1 MTANCHSLENFL
13 IPEQS
18 RVIAAAIFIRGSGEM
33 LVVVV
38 GITKCGHYQQQQ
50 PSSHPSE
57 HVSIASIASIV
68 EFLDLDLHQFILT
81 FTLLKPNDDALVN
94 ALFLQ
99 ILFIVC
105 EADL

>member
-38 GITKCGHYQQQQ
+38 VCITKCGHYQQQQ

-68 EFLDLDLHQFILT
+68 EFLDLDLNTISIYSNFH
-81 FTLLKPNDDALVN
+81 TLGAK
-94 ALFLQ
+94 
-99 ILFIVC
+99 
-105 EADL
+105 

>member
-68 EFLDLDLHQFILT
+68 EFLDLDLNTASIYINFH
-81 FTLLKPNDDALVN
+81 TLGAK
-94 ALFLQ
+94 
-99 ILFIVC
+99 
-105 EADL
+105 

>member
-33 LVVVV
+33 LVVVVV

-68 EFLDLDLHQFILT
+68 EFLDLDLNTASIYINFH
-81 FTLLKPNDDALVN
+81 TLGAKL
-94 ALFLQ
+94 
-99 ILFIVC
+99 
-105 EADL
+105 

>member
-13 IPEQS
+13 IPAQS

-38 GITKCGHYQQQQ
+38 VVVEVDITKCGHYQQQQ

-68 EFLDLDLHQFILT
+68 EFLDLDLNTTSIYINFH
-81 FTLLKPNDDALVN
+81 TLGAK
-94 ALFLQ
+94 
-99 ILFIVC
+99 
-105 EADL
+105 

>member
-33 LVVVV
+33 LVVVVVVV

-68 EFLDLDLHQFILT
+68 EFLDLDLNTISIDINFH
-81 FTLLKPNDDALVN
+81 TLGAK
-94 ALFLQ
+94 
-99 ILFIVC
+99 
-105 EADL
+105 